1 MVTAVT
7 AKAAAGNS
15 MKPPTGNINHP
26 TLEEAVNH
34 INNIDFSSINEK
46 LCSAD
51 RLLCRKWSLA
61 EAKVAIQYYKNFL
74 FLNKIP

>member
-34 INNIDFSSINEK
+34 INNIDFSSINESYARRTDY
-46 LCSAD
+46 SA
-51 RLLCRKWSLA
+51 
-61 EAKVAIQYYKNFL
+61 ENGH
-74 FLNKIP
+74 